1 VKSKSLQ
8 FGALVFCVIVW
19 ALSFPVIKYLLM
31 HFEPV
36 SLSTFRYLLGSLALL
51 IPFAIKRDV
60 LIRELRARW
69 GLFLIFA
76 LVTVPLPD
84 LFQNFG
90 IRLMSAESAASV
102 ASILQSMG
110 PLFILI
116 LAALFL
122 SESITPYKGLGV
134 GISFAGAA
142 LLATNGLSNIET
154 GNIAGEGLVLMS
166 ALSYA
171 VSGIIGKELLFRASA
186 LSIITWS
193 YFFGAL
199 FLLPVYSLNPVLP
212 VIDTPVLLA
221 LLFLS
226 VVTLIPYFLWYLV
239 LKDNEVSRQ
248 SAFIFLIP
256 FFGVIFSSI
265 FMGERLSPEM
275 ALYGGLIVFGVWVA
289 QRGGEEREGEK

>member
-1 VKSKSLQ
+1 MKSKTLR
-8 FGALVFCVIVW
+8 FGALLFCVMTW

-31 HFEPV
+31 YFEPV
-36 SLSTFRYLLGSLALL
+36 SLSTMRYLLGSLALL
-51 IPFAIKRDV
+51 IPFALKREV
-60 LIRELRARW
+60 IIREMRERW
-69 GLFLIFA
+69 GLFLVFA

-90 IRLMSAESAASV
+90 MRLMSADTAASV

-110 PLFILI
+110 PLFVLI

-122 SESITPYKGLGV
+122 SERITAYKGLGV

-142 LLATNGLSNIET
+142 LLATNGLKNIEL
-154 GNIAGEGLVLMS
+154 GNAAGESLILLS
-166 ALSYA
+166 AFSYA
-171 VSGIIGKELLFRASA
+171 VSGIIGKELLFRSSPASV
-186 LSIITWS
+186 IIWS

-212 VIDTPVLLA
+212 AIDTSILLA

-226 VVTLIPYFLWYLV
+226 VLTLVPYFLWYWV
-239 LKDNEVSRQ
+239 LKESEVSKQ

-256 FFGVIFSSI
+256 FFGVLFSSI
-265 FMGERLSPEM
+265 FMGERLSPDM
-275 ALYGGLIVFGVWVA
+275 ALYGALIIFGVWVA
-289 QRGGEEREGEK
+289 QKGRAGKTE